1 MSPRNGFVASIPY
14 LVLISDDGT
23 KFSILIFNNSLDVR
37 SIFKISDRYSSIS
50 PDIFLAFSSLSLLMA
65 LYKSVLLWTDADA
78 RRISIYCFSYSL
90 SLHLLK
96 LLNFST
102 TLSTMSEYLMFSSSG
117 IMSSVITFPILTLN
131 NCMQR

>member
-65 LYKSVLLWTDADA
+65 LYKSVLL
-78 RRISIYCFSYSL
+78 
-90 SLHLLK
+90 
-96 LLNFST
+96 
-102 TLSTMSEYLMFSSSG
+102 
-117 IMSSVITFPILTLN
+117 
-131 NCMQR
+131 